1 MKRYKA
7 AMDQIV
13 VSDALRQRVLSLEK
27 PAAVSR
33 WRWVRPVCGAA
44 ACAVVVAV
52 TGLWFGLDGQKSTDL
67 AAPNLATTE
76 AGTATGGE
84 ETADVNMAPSV
95 REQEPTADVNLL
107 DGMTLANPFTQWDS
121 LEDAVATLSFE
132 PVLPGRIAVL
142 SGLQISTMDQMLQ
155 LCWQADGVDYCYRTA
170 PGDDDVSGDWNGYS
184 QTWSWILSGSEVTLK
199 GEDDLCSLAVWQA
212 DGYSFSLS
220 ASPAVSQ
227 ETLTGWL
234 TE

>member
-52 TGLWFGLDGQKSTDL
+52 TGLWFGLGGQKSTDL
-67 AAPNLATTE
+67 AAPNLATT
-76 AGTATGGE
+76 
-84 ETADVNMAPSV
+84 
-95 REQEPTADVNLL
+95 
-107 DGMTLANPFTQWDS
+107 ANPFTQWDS
-121 LEDAVATLSFE
+121 LEDAVAALSFE